1 MKKSRKL
8 ILARN
13 DLVEEAARIIAKDG
27 RTLFSFT
34 NEVFEW
40 AIEAYNLGVTPA
52 EALEFY
58 EMMKIGKN
66 LGNVIVP
73 SEVLYNMTKELYEV
87 QHEKLL
93 EKWYESGV
101 WNGNYLSIKFQEKN
115 QIDILEKFMKAS
127 LWNVD
132 EFSLDIDEESN
143 KMKIRCY
150 SPKLSKE
157 VTEMLAKFLEGM
169 LFSMGYSVRSNKL
182 LRGLIMLKLEKRK
195 EQEPKSEFL
204 LEAKS

>member
-13 DLVEEAARIIAKDG
+13 DLVEEAAKITAKDG

-40 AIEAYNLGVTPA
+40 AIEAYNNGVTPA

-58 EMMKIGKN
+58 KMMVIGKN
-66 LGNVIVP
+66 LGHVIVP
-73 SEVLYNMTKELYEV
+73 SEVLYNMTKDLYEV

-101 WNGNYLSIKFQEKN
+101 WNGNYLSIKFQEN
-115 QIDILEKFMKAS
+115 DQIEILKKFMKAS
-127 LWNVD
+127 LWNID
-132 EFSLDIDEESN
+132 EFSLDFDEDN
-143 KMKIRCY
+143 NRMKIRCY

-157 VTEMLAKFLEGM
+157 ITEMLAKFLEGM
-169 LFSMGYSVRSNKL
+169 LFSMGYSVRNNKL

-195 EQEPKSEFL
+195 SEDPQSKIL

>member
-13 DLVEEAARIIAKDG
+13 DLVEEAAKIIAKDG

-40 AIEAYNLGVTPA
+40 AIEAYNMDVTPA

-58 EMMKIGKN
+58 KMMKIGKN
-66 LGNVIVP
+66 LGYVIVP
-73 SEVLYNMTKELYEV
+73 SEVLYTMTKELYEV

-101 WNGNYLSIKFQEKN
+101 WNGHYLTIKFHKQDPIK
-115 QIDILEKFMKAS
+115 ILAKFMKAS

-132 EFSLDIDEESN
+132 EFSLDTYED
-143 KMKIRCY
+143 KINVKCI
-150 SPKLSKE
+150 SQKLSKE
-157 VTEMLAKFLEGM
+157 VTEMLAKFLEGTF
-169 LFSMGYSVRSNKL
+169 FSMGYSIRSNKL
-182 LRGLIMLKLEKRK
+182 LRGLIMLELKKKDGKDTKAELM
-195 EQEPKSEFL
+195 

>member
-13 DLVEEAARIIAKDG
+13 DLVEEAAKIIARDG

-40 AIEAYNLGVTPA
+40 AIEAYNMDVTPA

-58 EMMKIGKN
+58 KMMKIGKN
-66 LGNVIVP
+66 LGYVIVP
-73 SEVLYNMTKELYEV
+73 SEVLYTMTKELYEV

-101 WNGNYLSIKFQEKN
+101 WNGHYLTIKFHKQDPIK
-115 QIDILEKFMKAS
+115 ILAKFMKAS

-132 EFSLDIDEESN
+132 EFSLDTHED
-143 KMKIRCY
+143 KINVKCI
-150 SPKLSKE
+150 SQKLSKE
-157 VTEMLAKFLEGM
+157 VTEMLSKFLEGTF
-169 LFSMGYSVRSNKL
+169 FSMGYSIRSNKL
-182 LRGLIMLKLEKRK
+182 LRGLIMLELKKKDGKDTKAELM
-195 EQEPKSEFL
+195 

>member
-13 DLVEEAARIIAKDG
+13 DLVEEAAKIIAKDG

-40 AIEAYNLGVTPA
+40 AIEAYNMDVTPA

-58 EMMKIGKN
+58 KMMKIGKN
-66 LGNVIVP
+66 LGYVIVP
-73 SEVLYNMTKELYEV
+73 SEVLYTMTKELYEV

-101 WNGNYLSIKFQEKN
+101 WNGHYLTIKFHKQDPIK
-115 QIDILEKFMKAS
+115 ILAKFMKAS

-132 EFSLDIDEESN
+132 EFSLDTYED
-143 KMKIRCY
+143 KINVKCI
-150 SPKLSKE
+150 SQKLSKE
-157 VTEMLAKFLEGM
+157 VTEMLSKFLEGTF
-169 LFSMGYSVRSNKL
+169 FSMGYSIRSNKL
-182 LRGLIMLKLEKRK
+182 LRGLIMLELKKKDGEDTKAELV
-195 EQEPKSEFL
+195 

>member
-13 DLVEEAARIIAKDG
+13 DLVEEAAKIIAREG

-34 NEVFEW
+34 NEIFEW
-40 AIEAYNLGVTPA
+40 AIEAYNLKVTPA

-58 EMMKIGKN
+58 KMMKIGKN
-66 LGNVIVP
+66 LGLVIVP
-73 SEVLYNMTKELYEV
+73 SEVLYEMTKELYEV

-101 WNGNYLSIKFQEKN
+101 WNGQYLTIKFHRQNPIK
-115 QIDILEKFMKAS
+115 ILEKFMKVS
-127 LWNVD
+127 LWNID
-132 EFSLDIDEESN
+132 EFSLDVYEEKVN
-143 KMKIRCY
+143 VRCF
-150 SPKLSKE
+150 SRKLSQE
-157 VTEMLAKFLEGM
+157 VTEMLAKFLEGI
-169 LFSMGYSVRSNKL
+169 LFSMGYVIKSSKL
-182 LRGLIMLKLEKRK
+182 LRGLVMLELEKRK
-195 EQEPKSEFL
+195 DKDTKSEIL

>member
-13 DLVEEAARIIAKDG
+13 DLVEEAAKIIAKEG

-34 NEVFEW
+34 NEIFEW
-40 AIEAYNLGVTPA
+40 AIEAYNMEVTPA

-58 EMMKIGKN
+58 KMMKIGKN
-66 LGNVIVP
+66 LGYVIVP

-101 WNGNYLSIKFQEKN
+101 WNGHYLTIKFHKQN
-115 QIDILEKFMKAS
+115 QIKILEKFMKAS
-127 LWNVD
+127 LWNID
-132 EFSLDIDEESN
+132 EFSLDIYEEKVN
-143 KMKIRCY
+143 IRCF
-150 SPKLSKE
+150 SPKLSQE
-157 VTEMLAKFLEGM
+157 VTEMLAKFLEGT
-169 LFSMGYSVRSNKL
+169 LFSMGYAIKSRKI
-182 LRGLIMLKLEKRK
+182 LRGLIMLELEKREGK
-195 EQEPKSEFL
+195 DTKSEIL

>member
-13 DLVEEAARIIAKDG
+13 DLVEEAAKIIAKDG

-40 AIEAYNLGVTPA
+40 AIEAYNMDVTPA

-58 EMMKIGKN
+58 KMMKIGKN
-66 LGNVIVP
+66 LGYVIVP
-73 SEVLYNMTKELYEV
+73 SEVLYTMTKELYEV

-101 WNGNYLSIKFQEKN
+101 WNGHYLTIKFHKQDPIK
-115 QIDILEKFMKAS
+115 ILAKFMKAS

-132 EFSLDIDEESN
+132 EFSLETYED
-143 KMKIRCY
+143 KINVRCF
-150 SPKLSKE
+150 SQKLSKQ
-157 VTEMLAKFLEGM
+157 VTEMLAKFLEGTF
-169 LFSMGYSVRSNKL
+169 FSMGYSIRSNKL
-182 LRGLIMLKLEKRK
+182 LRGLIMLELKKKDGKDTKAELM
-195 EQEPKSEFL
+195 